1 MQHFSKPGLD
11 SAPYTQLADMVRDGL
26 VTQLNYYPKDGMV
39 MACTPAASRS
49 EVAASITPS
58 ELHNLLHSG
67 PRGMKFTSHL
77 KKSCPLSCTNLNLQK
92 EYFPD
97 VDQGLPD
104 ADVDE
109 HVSDFAWSQMPPI
122 VDSVIDQF
130 VHRFGA
136 AARDSLTQADFKEV
150 ADAAKAAVILPAGAA
165 EDERIFTRAQ
175 VRKLIEAVNAGCTEI
190 LESKVEKV
198 KR

>member
-1 MQHFSKPGLD
+1 
-11 SAPYTQLADMVRDGL
+11 MVREGL

-39 MACTPAASRS
+39 VACTPDASRS

-58 ELHNLLHSG
+58 ELQNLLHSG
-67 PRGMKFTSHL
+67 PRRMKFTSHL

-97 VDQGLPD
+97 VDQGLRD

-109 HVSDFAWSQMPPI
+109 HVPDFAWSQMPPI
-122 VDSVIDQF
+122 VDSVVDQF

-150 ADAAKAAVILPAGAA
+150 ADAAKAAVILPAGAT
-165 EDERIFTRAQ
+165 ENERLFTRAQ

-190 LESKVEKV
+190 LKSKVEEV

>member
-1 MQHFSKPGLD
+1 
-11 SAPYTQLADMVRDGL
+11 
-26 VTQLNYYPKDGMV
+26 
-39 MACTPAASRS
+39 MACTPAASPS
-49 EVAASITPS
+49 EVVTSITPS
-58 ELHNLLHSG
+58 ELQNLLQSG

-109 HVSDFAWSQMPPI
+109 HVPDFAWSQMPPI

-150 ADAAKAAVILPAGAA
+150 ADAAKAAVILPAGAT
-165 EDERIFTRAQ
+165 ENERLFTRAQ
-175 VRKLIEAVNAGCTEI
+175 VRKLIEAVNVGCTEI
-190 LESKVEKV
+190 LKSKVEEV